1 MAREAEKRIRDLTI
15 NLMKEGLAQ
24 EKALLKAKYDD
35 EVKAVKGTK
44 TQQVT
49 IKKLL
54 EQQYLTDQAALEAK
68 YSQESYDKTLA

>member
-1 MAREAEKRIRDLTI
+1 MLGCKRAKEYAIALEAEKRIRDLTI

-44 TQQVT
+44 TQQIT
-49 IKKLL
+49 IKK
-54 EQQYLTDQAALEAK
+54 TTRAAIPNR
-68 YSQESYDKTLA
+68 SSRSRG